1 VETEPLALNASPAIA
16 ASVRTYMLVEE
27 RALGTQDLEGIALRY
42 GFFYGPGTWYSPA
55 VT

>member
-27 RALGTQDLEGIALRY
+27 RALGAQDLEGIALRY